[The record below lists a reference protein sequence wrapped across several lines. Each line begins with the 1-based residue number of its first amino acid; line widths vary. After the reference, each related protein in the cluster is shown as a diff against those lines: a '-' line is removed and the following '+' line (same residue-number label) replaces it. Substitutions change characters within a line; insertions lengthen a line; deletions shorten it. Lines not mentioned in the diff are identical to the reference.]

1 MKFHKLLL
9 LIGTLLCTSTSSKVW
24 SQLNFI
30 ETSQGDNNVI
40 SLCSEE
46 SLTVTATAIGGSNT
60 GYVFFRIRSGITQ
73 TIQFNSPDGD
83 IVLYPLSAGQSSNET
98 YMDGDIFF
106 AQIYDYTNQATIDLS
121 PYTSDQFKILTF
133 TLPIGSTPF
142 PAGTMASSNQFV
154 CEGSDYFRI

>member
-1 MKFHKLLL
+1 MKFPKLLL
-9 LIGTLLCTSTSSKVW
+9 LIGTLLCTSISSKVW
-24 SQLNFI
+24 SQLNFL

-46 SLTVTATAIGGSNT
+46 SITVTATAIGNPT
-60 GYVFFRIRSGITQ
+60 GYVFIRIRGGVSS

-121 PYTSDQFKILTF
+121 PILQINLKF
-133 TLPIGSTPF
+133 
-142 PAGTMASSNQFV
+142 
-154 CEGSDYFRI
+154 